1 MLIVA
6 GLTGFVNL
14 FTPGPRIAATAL
26 KFTLCFDDHPMT
38 GGCMNIT
45 STTALTG
52 VQAASLRM
60 ESAAHNIAN
69 AHTPNFQRQVVTMQ
83 TQESAGVLTT
93 IGKAEEIGA
102 ALAADL
108 VEQMGAAAAY
118 RANLRMIQADQQT
131 TGSLLDLKA

>member
-1 MLIVA
+1 
-6 GLTGFVNL
+6 
-14 FTPGPRIAATAL
+14 
-26 KFTLCFDDHPMT
+26 
-38 GGCMNIT
+38 MNIT

-69 AHTPNFQRQVVTMQ
+69 ANTPNFQRQVVTMQ

-108 VEQMGAAAAY
+108 VEQMDAAAAY

>member
-1 MLIVA
+1 
-6 GLTGFVNL
+6 
-14 FTPGPRIAATAL
+14 
-26 KFTLCFDDHPMT
+26 
-38 GGCMNIT
+38 MNIT

-69 AHTPNFQRQVVTMQ
+69 ANTPNFQRQVVTMQ
-83 TQESAGVLTT
+83 TQEQAGVLTT
-93 IGKAEEIGA
+93 TGKAEEIGA

-108 VEQMGAAAAY
+108 VEQMDAAAAY

>member
-1 MLIVA
+1 
-6 GLTGFVNL
+6 
-14 FTPGPRIAATAL
+14 
-26 KFTLCFDDHPMT
+26 
-38 GGCMNIT
+38 MNIT

-69 AHTPNFQRQVVTMQ
+69 ANTPNFQRQVVTLQ
-83 TQESAGVLTT
+83 TQEQAGVLTT
-93 IGKAEEIGA
+93 TGKAEEIGA

-108 VEQMGAAAAY
+108 VEQMDAAAAY

>member
-1 MLIVA
+1 
-6 GLTGFVNL
+6 
-14 FTPGPRIAATAL
+14 
-26 KFTLCFDDHPMT
+26 
-38 GGCMNIT
+38 MNIT

-69 AHTPNFQRQVVTMQ
+69 ANTPNFQRQVVTLQ
-83 TQESAGVLTT
+83 TQEQAGVLTT

-108 VEQMGAAAAY
+108 VEQMDAAAAY

>member
-1 MLIVA
+1 
-6 GLTGFVNL
+6 
-14 FTPGPRIAATAL
+14 
-26 KFTLCFDDHPMT
+26 
-38 GGCMNIT
+38 MNIT

-69 AHTPNFQRQVVTMQ
+69 ANTPNFQRQVVTLQ
-83 TQESAGVLTT
+83 TQEQAGVLTT
-93 IGKAEEIGA
+93 TGKAEEIGA

-108 VEQMGAAAAY
+108 VEQMDAAAAY
-118 RANLRMIQADQQT
+118 RVNLRMIQADQQT

>member
-1 MLIVA
+1 
-6 GLTGFVNL
+6 
-14 FTPGPRIAATAL
+14 
-26 KFTLCFDDHPMT
+26 
-38 GGCMNIT
+38 MNIT

-69 AHTPNFQRQVVTMQ
+69 ANTPNFQRQVVTLQ
-83 TQESAGVLTT
+83 TQEQAGVLTT
-93 IGKAEEIGA
+93 IGKDEEIGA

-108 VEQMGAAAAY
+108 VEQMDAAAAY

>member
-1 MLIVA
+1 
-6 GLTGFVNL
+6 
-14 FTPGPRIAATAL
+14 
-26 KFTLCFDDHPMT
+26 
-38 GGCMNIT
+38 MNIT

-52 VQAASLRM
+52 VQAVSLRM

-69 AHTPNFQRQVVTMQ
+69 ANTPNFQRQVVTLQ
-83 TQESAGVLTT
+83 TQEQAGVLTT
-93 IGKAEEIGA
+93 TGKAEEIGA

-108 VEQMGAAAAY
+108 VEQMDAAAAY

>member
-1 MLIVA
+1 
-6 GLTGFVNL
+6 
-14 FTPGPRIAATAL
+14 
-26 KFTLCFDDHPMT
+26 
-38 GGCMNIT
+38 MNIT

-69 AHTPNFQRQVVTMQ
+69 ANTPNFQRQVVTMQ

-93 IGKAEEIGA
+93 TGKAEEIGA

-108 VEQMGAAAAY
+108 VEQMDAAAAY